1 MRDDSWWYASSKNKQ
16 GLRRN
21 REQVRKL
28 KEAGVYVK
36 PPRLSPYKNKKALN
50 SPAAAAVVSAGG
62 SGGGGGVSV
71 GVTAVASLKT
81 PTNATKPKSRK

>member
-50 SPAAAAVVSAGG
+50 SPAAAAAGG
-62 SGGGGGVSV
+62 SGSGGSAGGVSV
-71 GVTAVASLKT
+71 GVTAVTSPNK
-81 PTNATKPKSRK
+81 PTNATKPKSK